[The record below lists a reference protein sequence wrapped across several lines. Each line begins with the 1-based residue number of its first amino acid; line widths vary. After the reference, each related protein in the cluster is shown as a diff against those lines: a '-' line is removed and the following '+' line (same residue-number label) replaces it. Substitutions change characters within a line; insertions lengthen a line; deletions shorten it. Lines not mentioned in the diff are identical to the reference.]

1 MSIKLELACRVGTE
15 LMPETFGTDLLIG
28 FIRELAIVADEAMS
42 VEQLAEFGPSV
53 RGYIRKVVGLLPD
66 ESVVYYENNRAKLI
80 PLLCTKLFDYLSDEL
95 VSRLVQYTISK
106 ESLVCAFGE
115 IVRIE
120 SHSSRRVGSE
130 QGRGRCIP

>member
-1 MSIKLELACRVGTE
+1 MSIASIKLELACRVGTE

-28 FIRELAIVADEAMS
+28 LIRELATVADEAMS
-42 VEQLAEFGPSV
+42 VEQLTEFGPSV

-66 ESVVYYENNRAKLI
+66 EFVVYYENNSAKLI

-106 ESLVCAFGE
+106 ESLVCAFSE

-120 SHSSRRVGSE
+120 IHSSSCVGP
-130 QGRGRCIP
+130 G